1 MEVKPYVL
9 LLFILMKYQG
19 TELIYL
25 EILCCGLNPRGMM
38 SNVIIY
44 LSTSLASAYIMY
56 RRPRITRV
64 LVGYVGGEE
73 FLS

>member
-25 EILCCGLNPRGMM
+25 EIICCGLNPRGMM

-44 LSTSLASAYIMY
+44 VSTSLASAYIMY

-64 LVGYVGGEE
+64 LVGCVGGEE
-73 FLS
+73 SLS